1 MKTLNHMRLFSHAL
15 RTALIIIAG
24 FIFYELLVRLEKT
37 WNLKNPENKDYHF
50 YQIKIY
56 KLIFIFIIDLL
67 ILYSI
72 AIFFGIHH

>member
-24 FIFYELLVRLEKT
+24 FLIYELLLQLEKT
-37 WNLKNPENKDYHF
+37 WNLKNPENKVYHF
-50 YQIKIY
+50 YKKKFY
-56 KLIFIFIIDLL
+56 KLIFIFIVDLL

>member
-1 MKTLNHMRLFSHAL
+1 MKTLNHARLFSHAL
-15 RTALIIIAG
+15 RTSLLIVAG

-37 WNLKNPENKDYHF
+37 WNLKNPENKVYHF
-50 YQIKIY
+50 YQIKLY
-56 KLIFIFIIDLL
+56 KLIFIFIVDLL